1 MLFRSKEPHPESRQL
16 ALDAGMA
23 PELAATAQFSKG
35 RGCERC
41 GQTGYKGRVGLF
53 EVMAMTDTLRQLV
66 LDNVSALELR
76 RTACAEGMRT
86 LRQNGLLKVCEGVTT
101 VDEVVRETVH

>member
-1 MLFRSKEPHPESRQL
+1 MTLTTLRIAHRGPAAWIWMSRP
-16 ALDAGMA
+16 AVHNAFDATLIA
-23 PELAATAQFSKG
+23 EL
-35 RGCERC
+35 
-41 GQTGYKGRVGLF
+41 
-53 EVMAMTDTLRQLV
+53 TDTLRQLV